1 MHQSWMVVGLCIGIV
16 IGAVIGFAM
25 RINYFVSPVWIVL
38 VVVLLA
44 IGYIKPR
51 LAFVVIALVVG
62 MIMAFVRVASELVG
76 QDYINQLLGKDVLV
90 IGEVK
95 GDPEY
100 DDGEVKMKISNL
112 GFGDDE
118 IKTSGSIY
126 VKVGEEVDVRQGDKV
141 ILKGKLLNG
150 FGTYAGYLY
159 KPVVKRILRPE
170 PGSWVLGVR
179 NWFADMVRKVVPEEE
194 AQLGLSYLLGMK
206 TGLSSELSENL
217 RMVGLTHIVVASGA
231 HLSILVE
238 VARRMFGR
246 LSRFSGL
253 LFSVIFV
260 VFFMA
265 MVGWTPSILRA
276 GIMAILTL
284 VSWYVGRKIAPWR
297 LILMVAAFTLMLE
310 PSFIV
315 NLGWL
320 LSFASY
326 AGIMMLG
333 PWMKRFFY
341 GERKPGFVGSTVLT
355 TVAATVMTLPLVL
368 YYYGTMSLIS
378 VVANL
383 LILPTLPWAMG
394 LVFVAG
400 VLAVVP
406 WVSVVVGW
414 CTKILLDF
422 HIAVVGWFG
431 GMRGFLVEIGVG
443 HGWVFGVYV
452 VIVVIGGFYILKKEL
467 DKRKKHGT
475 IEA

>member
-170 PGSWVLGVR
+170 PG
-179 NWFADMVRKVVPEEE
+179 
-194 AQLGLSYLLGMK
+194 
-206 TGLSSELSENL
+206 
-217 RMVGLTHIVVASGA
+217 
-231 HLSILVE
+231 
-238 VARRMFGR
+238 
-246 LSRFSGL
+246 
-253 LFSVIFV
+253 
-260 VFFMA
+260 
-265 MVGWTPSILRA
+265 
-276 GIMAILTL
+276 
-284 VSWYVGRKIAPWR
+284 
-297 LILMVAAFTLMLE
+297 
-310 PSFIV
+310 
-315 NLGWL
+315 
-320 LSFASY
+320 
-326 AGIMMLG
+326 
-333 PWMKRFFY
+333 
-341 GERKPGFVGSTVLT
+341 
-355 TVAATVMTLPLVL
+355 
-368 YYYGTMSLIS
+368 
-378 VVANL
+378 
-383 LILPTLPWAMG
+383 
-394 LVFVAG
+394 
-400 VLAVVP
+400 
-406 WVSVVVGW
+406 
-414 CTKILLDF
+414 
-422 HIAVVGWFG
+422 
-431 GMRGFLVEIGVG
+431 
-443 HGWVFGVYV
+443 
-452 VIVVIGGFYILKKEL
+452 
-467 DKRKKHGT
+467 
-475 IEA
+475 